1 MKRLRRRW
9 RPCCRFR
16 GSISRSLWRISKK
29 RRLGTTKAE
38 PPGSALLCAA
48 MFCNAILSDWSDCS
62 PAADEVH
69 DDGDHGEEEQ
79 EVNEE
84 AAHVQEEESAQP
96 EQNQHNSQNEKHE

>member
-16 GSISRSLWRISKK
+16 GSVSRSLWRISKK
-29 RRLGTTKAE
+29 RKLGTTKAE
-38 PPGSALLCAA
+38 LPRFGLCFVLRC
-48 MFCNAILSDWSDCS
+48 FCNAILSDWSDCS

-79 EVNEE
+79 EVNED

-96 EQNQHNSQNEKHE
+96 EQN